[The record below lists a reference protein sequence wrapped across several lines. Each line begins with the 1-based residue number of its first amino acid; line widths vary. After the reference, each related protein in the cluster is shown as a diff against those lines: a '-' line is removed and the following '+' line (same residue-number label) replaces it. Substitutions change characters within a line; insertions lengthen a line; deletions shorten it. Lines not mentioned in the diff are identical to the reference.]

1 MISGGEKQRLAVAR
15 LLLKDAPILFFDEAT
30 SALDVYNEADV
41 MRNINNTL
49 LDNHRTSIFVA
60 HRLKT
65 ISDSDV
71 IIVLKDGGV
80 AEQGT
85 HAELLKISDGVY
97 ATLWKAQ
104 SENSTIDSILD
115 ARSGNGQK
123 SIKEVIA

>member
-115 ARSGNGQK
+115 ARAGNGQK